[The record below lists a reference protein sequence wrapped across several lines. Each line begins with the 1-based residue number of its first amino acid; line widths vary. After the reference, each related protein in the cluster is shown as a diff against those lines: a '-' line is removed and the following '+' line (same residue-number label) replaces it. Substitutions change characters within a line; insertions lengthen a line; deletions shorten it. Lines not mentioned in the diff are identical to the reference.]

1 MFIRLFNSRFFV
13 IFSFIFAFC
22 SFALLSWAQEG
33 GDKVI
38 TKIEVKGNYAIGAEA
53 IVVRMKSRVGSVYSE
68 KIVSQD
74 IKSLYATGFFED
86 VSITPVPDGDGVKLV
101 VEVKERPSIGKIIIK
116 GNRRIPRKKLQDML
130 LIKEG
135 EFLDEKKLKDSIKA
149 IEDFYHT
156 KGFNEVRITYSL
168 GPLYSQKRDLI
179 IKIEEGVK
187 ERVVKIDIKGNH
199 AFKNGQIL
207 KLLETKKASF
217 LNSGSFSEERISE
230 DAERI
235 RDFYINHGY
244 LDVDVSY
251 EVKDGKKPGYKI
263 VEFLIREGKQYRIG
277 SIKIEGNKV
286 IPTEELMGKVKIKV
300 GEPFDPQKVEKDA
313 SRIQDRYFE
322 DGYIF
327 AKVIP
332 LPSVDSKS
340 GKIDLAFEV
349 KEGETAYVRKIV
361 IEGNTRTK
369 DKVIRRELRIYPG
382 DKFDGE
388 KLRRSMQRLRNL
400 GYFEDISYDI
410 RDTDRPDYKDLI
422 VKVKEAQ
429 TGEFSFGAGY
439 STVDKFVGFVRV
451 SQNNFD
457 ITRWPTF
464 TGGGQKLSV
473 MYERGSDIEDYWLS
487 FTEPWMF
494 DRPISGGFD
503 LYRRSHDRETDV
515 GYGYDEERKGI
526 NLRLGKE
533 LSEYMRIDGNLKIE
547 SVDITDISDDA
558 SYALKREQGKNN
570 LRLIGV
576 KLTEDHRDNV
586 FSPKEG
592 YYLSLSFDLA
602 GGLLSG
608 DKDFYRVYG
617 DGRYYMPF
625 LGEDNVL
632 SFRLRVG
639 LEDNYGDSDWVP
651 IYERFFAGGAYSIR
665 GYRERKVSPL
675 DSNTGDPIGGESMLV
690 GNVEYTVPVMEYVKL
705 ASFFDF
711 GNVWPELDDFLS
723 GDIYYSVGVGV
734 RVKTPIGPMKLDY
747 GYPLKTEPGKDKKEG
762 RFHFSISRGF

>member
-1 MFIRLFNSRFFV
+1 MGDRFTKSFFLASFFIL
-13 IFSFIFAFC
+13 FSFLFSGLGI
-22 SFALLSWAQEG
+22 SQEG
-33 GDKVI
+33 KVI
-38 TKIEVKGNYAIGAEA
+38 TKIEVKGNQAIGPEA
-53 IVVRMKSRVGSVYSE
+53 IVARMQSKVGTVYSE
-68 KIVSQD
+68 RTVSQD

-86 VSITPVPDGDGVKLV
+86 VRITPVEEGEGVKLI
-101 VEVKERPSIGKIIIK
+101 VEVKERPSIGRIIVK
-116 GNRRIPRKKLQDML
+116 GNRRIPRKKLQEML

-149 IEDFYHT
+149 IERFYKS
-156 KGFNEVRITYSL
+156 KGFNSVRVTYEL
-168 GPLYSQKRDLI
+168 GPVYNQKRDLI
-179 IKIEEGVK
+179 IKIDEGVK
-187 ERVVKIDIKGNH
+187 ERVVRIDIKGNH
-199 AFKNGQIL
+199 AFKDGQIL
-207 KLLETKKASF
+207 KLLETKKANL
-217 LNSGSFSEERISE
+217 LNSGSFSEERVRK

-244 LDVDVSY
+244 LDVEVSY
-251 EVKDGKKPGYKI
+251 DVKDGRRPGQKI
-263 VEFLIREGKQYRIG
+263 VEFFIKEGKQYRIG

-286 IPTEELMGKVKIKV
+286 ISTEELMAKIRTKV
-300 GEPFDPQKVEKDA
+300 GEPFNPQKVEQDA

-322 DGYIF
+322 EGYIF

-332 LPSVDSKS
+332 LPSVDPRT
-340 GKIDLAFEV
+340 GKIDLVFEV
-349 KEGETAYVRKIV
+349 KEGQTAYVRRII
-361 IEGNTRTK
+361 IEGNTKTK

-388 KLRRSMQRLRNL
+388 KLRRSIQRLMNL

-410 RDTDRPDYKDLI
+410 RDTDKPNYKDLV

-439 STVDKFVGFVRV
+439 STVDKFVGFVRI

-457 ITRWPTF
+457 ITNWPTF

-473 MYERGSDIEDYWLS
+473 MYERGSDREDYWLS

-515 GYGYDEERKGI
+515 GYSYDEERKGI

-533 LSEYMRIDGNLKIE
+533 LSEYTRIDGNLKIE
-547 SVDITDISDDA
+547 SVDITDISEDA
-558 SYALKREQGKNN
+558 SEDLKREEGSNN
-570 LRLIGV
+570 LRLIGIRW
-576 KLTEDHRDNV
+576 TNDHRDNV

-602 GGLLSG
+602 GGPLSG
-608 DKDFYRVYG
+608 DKDFYRVYA

-632 SFRLRVG
+632 SFRLRIG

-675 DSNTGDPIGGESMLV
+675 DPNTGDPIGGESLLV
-690 GNVEYTVPVMEYVKL
+690 GNIEYTVPVMEYLKL
-705 ASFFDF
+705 ATFFDF
-711 GNVWPELDDFLS
+711 GNVWPELDDFLTD
-723 GDIYYSVGVGV
+723 DIYYSVGVGV
-734 RVKTPIGPMKLDY
+734 RVKTPIGPMRLDY
-747 GYPLKTEPGKDKKEG
+747 GYPLKTEPGEDKKKG